1 MSHKFQNDYSVLASP
16 RILEALSRYG
26 QEENVPYGLDRH
38 SAHAASLIK
47 EKFGA
52 PNGSVYFLSGG
63 TQTNLV
69 FLSAA
74 LKPFEAVI
82 SLGSGHI
89 NVHETGA
96 VEGTG
101 HKIVVVPGKEGK
113 MYPEDIEKVMATHR
127 DMHMVKPRLAYISN
141 STEIGTIYTRDELR
155 ALRECCDR
163 HGLLLFIDGAR
174 LGSAL
179 TSKQNDV
186 PPSLIGAV
194 ADGFYVG
201 GTKNGLL
208 FGEALVVNNPSIA
221 EGFAYHIKNRGAMLA
236 KGYAVGIQFEAAFE
250 DGLYFELAEK
260 TNRMADRLKEGLKR
274 LGLPI
279 MDSPTNQVF
288 VTLPKGKAEAFIAA
302 YGCELWEDQGE
313 KMTIR
318 FVTSFATEE
327 KDVVEL
333 LDFASSL
340 I

>member
-1 MSHKFQNDYSVLASP
+1 MSHRFQNDYSILAHP
-16 RILEALSRYG
+16 RILDALVKYG

-38 SAHAASLIK
+38 SAHAAALIK
-47 EKFGA
+47 ETFGA
-52 PNGSVYFLSGG
+52 PKGSVYFLAGG

-82 SLGSGHI
+82 SLSSGHI

-101 HKIVVVPGKEGK
+101 HKIIVTPGKEGK

-127 DMHMVKPRLAYISN
+127 DMHMVKPRLVYISN
-141 STEIGTIYTRDELR
+141 STEIGTIYTRNELL
-155 ALRECCDR
+155 ALRKCCDR
-163 HGLLLFIDGAR
+163 HGLLLFLDGAR

-186 PPSLIGAV
+186 PSSLIGAV

-208 FGEALVVNNPSIA
+208 FGEALVVNNQDIA

-260 TNRMADRLKEGLKR
+260 TNLMADRLKEGFKK

-288 VTLPKGKAEAFIAA
+288 VTLPRDKAEAFIAS
-302 YGCELWEDQGE
+302 YGCELWDEDGE
-313 KMTIR
+313 TMTIR
-318 FVTSFATEE
+318 FVTSFLTDEE
-327 KDVVEL
+327 DVAGL
-333 LDFASSL
+333 LRFASSL
-340 I
+340 D